1 MFEFFFKYPRLVY
14 ARGQFALLGAWPKWM
29 LLLLI
34 LTAAAAL
41 AWLIRSRIA
50 RAAPNMRGWRTWVI
64 WGLQT
69 LLAALILVLLWQ
81 PAITVAELKPQQ
93 NIIAVLVD
101 DSRSM
106 AISENGST
114 RQAQAVKALENGVL
128 ASLNRSFQTRLYR
141 VDTVPARIDNLKA
154 LEPVAPST
162 RIGDSLKQL
171 SEETSDLPIGAVVLL
186 SDGDD
191 NSGGISA
198 DAISALRA
206 RHIPVH
212 TVGFGRERAEHDVEL
227 DDVVVAP
234 RALADSRLAAKITF
248 HQRGYAGAKI
258 TLTVRAISGSDTS
271 GQGKLLA
278 SRAISLGPDG
288 NLQTETLMFDIG
300 GAGAKTLQIAAAP
313 LPGEQN
319 RANNTLTRLVNVGSE
334 PRRILYIENEPRWEY
349 KFIRQAEED
358 DRMVQIAS
366 MVRTSENKIY
376 RQGISDPKELAGGF
390 PSRPEDMFAYQ
401 GLIIGSVEAGY
412 FTPGQQELIR
422 EFVDRRGGGLLLLGG
437 QFSLADGNWNTSNLT
452 DLLPTTL
459 PTQAGT
465 FHREADPRNGT
476 THTTAELA
484 PAGMDSIITR
494 LVDDPAANAAKWK
507 ALPYLMDYEDP
518 GAPKPGAAVLANMI
532 TPEGRKLPLLI
543 TENFGRG
550 RTAIMATGGSWRWQ
564 MSSPLGDTA
573 HDLFWQQLLRWLVS
587 DTPGHVAA
595 SVPAQMLFDS
605 GAIVITADVRDQN
618 YNPAPDA
625 KVEAH
630 ILGPSG
636 VSALVEMA
644 PVPDSP
650 GQFQAVWSAP
660 KTGAYL
666 TEVTAQRSVVGQ
678 AIPSPTFANNGSGP
692 KAGAMKELGRDV
704 LTFQRMDGVAEN
716 FHTEQNRDL
725 LERLASQTGGQ
736 YWKAA
741 DLGKLAGS
749 IPFSEA
755 GVTVRETKDLWNLP
769 LVFLVLVLLRFSEWW
784 LRRKWGIV

>member
-1 MFEFFFKYPRLVY
+1 MFEFFLKYPRSVY
-14 ARGQFALLGAWPKWM
+14 SRGQFALLGAWPKWM
-29 LLLLI
+29 LVLAI
-34 LTAAAAL
+34 LAAAAAL
-41 AWLIRSRIA
+41 AWLIRSRLSQ
-50 RAAPNMRGWRTWVI
+50 AAPVMRGWRAWVI
-64 WGLQT
+64 WSLQT

-81 PAITVAELKPQQ
+81 PALTVAELKPQQ

-106 AISENGST
+106 SISEDGST
-114 RQAQAVKALENGVL
+114 RQAKAVQALQNGVL
-128 ASLNRSFQTRLYR
+128 DSLNRGFQTRLYR
-141 VDTVPARIDNLKA
+141 VDDVPARIDSLKD
-154 LEPVAPST
+154 LKPNAPST

-191 NSGGISA
+191 NTGGISA
-198 DAISALRA
+198 DAINALRA

-212 TVGFGRERAEHDVEL
+212 TVGFGRERATHDVEL

-234 RALADSRLAAKITF
+234 RALADSRLAAKITL

-258 TLTVRAISGSDTS
+258 NLTVRDVSAN
-271 GQGKLLA
+271 QAKVLA
-278 SRAISLGPDG
+278 ARTVILGPDG

-300 GAGAKTLQIAAAP
+300 GAGAKTLQIAAVP
-313 LPGEQN
+313 LAGEEN
-319 RANNTLTRLVNVGSE
+319 TANNTLTRVVNVGSE
-334 PRRILYIENEPRWEY
+334 ARRILYIEGEPRWEF

-376 RQGISDPKELAGGF
+376 RQGIADPKELASGF
-390 PSRPEDMFAYQ
+390 PSRAEDLFAYQ

-412 FTPGQQELIR
+412 FTPAQQELIR

-437 QFSLADGNWNTSNLT
+437 QFSLADGGWNATKLT
-452 DLLPTTL
+452 DLFPTTL

-476 THTTAELA
+476 THTTSEIA
-484 PAGMDSIITR
+484 PAGVDSIITR

-507 ALPYLMDYEDP
+507 QLPYLMDYEDP

-587 DTPGHVAA
+587 DTPGHVTA
-595 SVPAQMLFDS
+595 SVPAQMLLDN
-605 GAIVITADVRDQN
+605 GVVTITADVRDRE
-618 YNPAPDA
+618 YNPAPDS

-636 VSALVEMA
+636 VSALVEMT
-644 PVPDSP
+644 PVPDNP
-650 GQFQAVWSAP
+650 GQFQAAWSAP

-666 TEVTAQRSVVGQ
+666 TEVTAQR
-678 AIPSPTFANNGSGP
+678 NGT
-692 KAGAMKELGRDV
+692 ELGRDV

-725 LERLASQTGGQ
+725 LEHLATQTGGQ
-736 YWKAA
+736 YWKPA
-741 DLGKLAGS
+741 DLGKLSAA

-755 GVTVRETKDLWNLP
+755 GVTMRETKDLWDLP
-769 LVFLVLVLLRFSEWW
+769 LVFLVLLLLRFSEWW

>member
-1 MFEFFFKYPRLVY
+1 VFEFFLKYPRSVY
-14 ARGQFALLGAWPKWM
+14 ARGQFSLLGAGPKWM
-29 LLLLI
+29 LVLLI
-34 LTAAAAL
+34 LVAAVGL
-41 AWLIRSRIA
+41 AWLIRSRLSQ
-50 RAAPNMRGWRTWVI
+50 AAPVMQSWRAWVI
-64 WGLQT
+64 WSLQT
-69 LLAALILVLLWQ
+69 LLAALLLVVLWQ

-106 AISENGST
+106 AIAENGST
-114 RQAQAVKALENGVL
+114 RETQAVHALQNGVL
-128 ASLNRSFQTRLYR
+128 ASLNHGFQTRLYR
-141 VDTVPARIDNLKA
+141 VDSVPARIDSLA
-154 LEPVAPST
+154 DLRPIAPST

-171 SEETSDLPIGAVVLL
+171 SDETSDLPIGAVVLL

-212 TVGFGRERAEHDVEL
+212 TVGFGREHAEHDVEL
-227 DDVVVAP
+227 DEAVVAP
-234 RALADSRLAAKITF
+234 RALADSRLAATITL
-248 HQRGYAGAKI
+248 HQRGYSGAKMN
-258 TLTVRAISGSDTS
+258 LTVRDVS
-271 GQGKLLA
+271 GQPKVLA
-278 SRAISLGPDG
+278 NRTITLGPDG
-288 NLQTETLMFDIG
+288 NLQTEILLFDIG
-300 GAGAKTLQIAAAP
+300 GAGARTLEIAAMP
-313 LPGEQN
+313 LPGEEN
-319 RANNTLTRLVNVGSE
+319 KANNALTRVVNVSSD
-334 PRRILYIENEPRWEY
+334 PRRILYIEGEPRWEF

-358 DRMVQIAS
+358 DRMVKIAS
-366 MVRTSENKIY
+366 IVRTSENKIY
-376 RQGISDPKELAGGF
+376 RQGIADPKELAGGF
-390 PSRPEDMFAYQ
+390 PSRPEDLFVYQ

-412 FTPGQQELIR
+412 FTPGQQQLIR
-422 EFVDRRGGGLLLLGG
+422 EFVDRRGGGLLMLGG
-437 QFSLADGNWNTSNLT
+437 QFSLADGGWNATNLT

-459 PTQAGT
+459 PNRAGT
-465 FHREADPRNGT
+465 FHREVDPRNGT
-476 THTTAELA
+476 THTTSELA
-484 PAGMDSIITR
+484 KAGVDNIITR

-507 ALPYLMDYEDP
+507 KLPYLMDYEDP
-518 GAPKPGAAVLANMI
+518 GTPKPGATVLANMI
-532 TPEGRKLPLLI
+532 TPEGKTLPLLI

-573 HDLFWQQLLRWLVS
+573 HDLFWQQLLRWVVS

-595 SVPAQMLFDS
+595 SVPAQMLLDN
-605 GAIVITADVRDQN
+605 GAITLTADVRDQQ

-636 VSALVEMA
+636 VGALVEMS
-644 PVPDSP
+644 PVPDHP
-650 GQFQAVWSAP
+650 GQFQAAWSAP
-660 KTGAYL
+660 KPGAYL
-666 TEVTAQRSVVGQ
+666 TEVTALR
-678 AIPSPTFANNGSGP
+678 NGT
-692 KAGAMKELGRDV
+692 ELGRDV

-736 YWKAA
+736 YWKPA

-755 GVTVRETKDLWNLP
+755 GVTVRETKDLWDLP
-769 LVFLVLVLLRFSEWW
+769 LVFLVLLTLRFSEWW

>member
-1 MFEFFFKYPRLVY
+1 
-14 ARGQFALLGAWPKWM
+14 
-29 LLLLI
+29 
-34 LTAAAAL
+34 
-41 AWLIRSRIA
+41 
-50 RAAPNMRGWRTWVI
+50 
-64 WGLQT
+64 
-69 LLAALILVLLWQ
+69 
-81 PAITVAELKPQQ
+81 
-93 NIIAVLVD
+93 
-101 DSRSM
+101 
-106 AISENGST
+106 
-114 RQAQAVKALENGVL
+114 
-128 ASLNRSFQTRLYR
+128 
-141 VDTVPARIDNLKA
+141 
-154 LEPVAPST
+154 
-162 RIGDSLKQL
+162 
-171 SEETSDLPIGAVVLL
+171 
-186 SDGDD
+186 
-191 NSGGISA
+191 
-198 DAISALRA
+198 
-206 RHIPVH
+206 
-212 TVGFGRERAEHDVEL
+212 
-227 DDVVVAP
+227 
-234 RALADSRLAAKITF
+234 
-248 HQRGYAGAKI
+248 
-258 TLTVRAISGSDTS
+258 
-271 GQGKLLA
+271 
-278 SRAISLGPDG
+278 
-288 NLQTETLMFDIG
+288 MFDIG

-313 LPGEQN
+313 LPGEEN
-319 RANNTLTRLVNVGSE
+319 TANNTLTRVVNVGSE
-334 PRRILYIENEPRWEY
+334 PRRILYIEGEPRWEY

-376 RQGISDPKELAGGF
+376 RQGISDPKELADGF
-390 PSRPEDMFAYQ
+390 PSRPEDLFVYQ

-437 QFSLADGNWNTSNLT
+437 QFALADGGWNASNLT

-465 FHREADPRNGT
+465 FHREADPKNGT

-484 PAGMDSIITR
+484 PAGVDSIITR

-507 ALPYLMDYEDP
+507 KLPYLMDYEDP
-518 GAPKPGAAVLANMI
+518 GTPKPGAAVLANMI

-595 SVPAQMLFDS
+595 SVPAQMLLDN
-605 GAIVITADVRDQN
+605 GAVTITADVRDQQ

-636 VSALVEMA
+636 VSALVEMT

-650 GQFQAVWSAP
+650 GPVPGGVVRSQDRRLSDRGHGAARAIRCRS
-660 KTGAYL
+660 TG
-666 TEVTAQRSVVGQ
+666 TV
-678 AIPSPTFANNGSGP
+678 
-692 KAGAMKELGRDV
+692 KELGRDV

-716 FHTEQNRDL
+716 FHTEQNREL
-725 LERLASQTGGQ
+725 LERLATQTGGQ
-736 YWKAA
+736 YWKPA

>member
-1 MFEFFFKYPRLVY
+1 MACSRVSITPFKR
-14 ARGQFALLGAWPKWM
+14 A
-29 LLLLI
+29 
-34 LTAAAAL
+34 
-41 AWLIRSRIA
+41 SIA
-50 RAAPNMRGWRTWVI
+50 STMCPPASTSSKD
-64 WGLQT
+64 LQ
-69 LLAALILVLLWQ
+69 
-81 PAITVAELKPQQ
+81 P
-93 NIIAVLVD
+93 
-101 DSRSM
+101 S
-106 AISENGST
+106 
-114 RQAQAVKALENGVL
+114 
-128 ASLNRSFQTRLYR
+128 
-141 VDTVPARIDNLKA
+141 
-154 LEPVAPST
+154 APST

-191 NSGGISA
+191 NTGGISA

-212 TVGFGRERAEHDVEL
+212 TVGFGRERAAHDVEL
-227 DDVVVAP
+227 DDVVIAP
-234 RALADSRLAAKITF
+234 RALADSRIAAKITL
-248 HQRGYAGAKI
+248 HQRGYSGVKI
-258 TLTVRAISGSDTS
+258 NLTVSDISA
-271 GQGKLLA
+271 GQAKLLA
-278 SRAISLGPDG
+278 ARAITLGADG
-288 NLQTETLMFDIG
+288 NLQTETLMFNIG

-313 LPGEQN
+313 LPGEEN
-319 RANNTLTRLVNVGSE
+319 TANNTLTRVVNVGSD
-334 PRRILYIENEPRWEY
+334 PRRILYIEGEPRWEY

-358 DRMVQIAS
+358 DRMVHIVS
-366 MVRTSENKIY
+366 IDRTSENKIY
-376 RQGISDPKELAGGF
+376 RQGIADPKELAEGF
-390 PSRPEDMFAYQ
+390 PSRPEDMFVYQ
-401 GLIIGSVEAGY
+401 ALIIGSVEAGY
-412 FTPGQQELIR
+412 FTPNQQELIR
-422 EFVDRRGGGLLLLGG
+422 QFVDRRGGGLLFLGG
-437 QFSLADGNWNTSNLT
+437 QFALADGGWNASKLT
-452 DLLPTTL
+452 DLMPTTL
-459 PTQAGT
+459 PDEPGT

-494 LVDDPAANAAKWK
+494 LVDDPTANAASWK
-507 ALPYLMDYEDP
+507 TLPYLMDYEDP
-518 GAPKPGAAVLANMI
+518 GTPKPGAAVLANMI

-595 SVPAQMLFDS
+595 SVPAQMLLDN
-605 GAIVITADVRDQN
+605 GAVTISADVRDPQ

-660 KTGAYL
+660 KSGAYL
-666 TEVTAQRSVVGQ
+666 TEVTAQRADPATGTV
-678 AIPSPTFANNGSGP
+678 
-692 KAGAMKELGRDV
+692 KELGRDV

-716 FHTEQNRDL
+716 FHTEQNREL

-736 YWKAA
+736 YWKLA
-741 DLGKLAGS
+741 DLGKLAAS

-755 GVTVRETKDLWNLP
+755 GVTMRETRDLWDLP
-769 LVFLVLVLLRFSEWW
+769 LVFLVLLLLRFSEWW

>member
-1 MFEFFFKYPRLVY
+1 VRERLFEFFLKYPRSVY
-14 ARGQFALLGAWPKWM
+14 ARGQFSFLGAWPKWM
-29 LLLLI
+29 LVLAI
-34 LTAAAAL
+34 LAAAVGL
-41 AWLIRSRIA
+41 AWLIRSRLSQ
-50 RAAPNMRGWRTWVI
+50 AAPVMRGWRAWVI
-64 WGLQT
+64 WSLQT
-69 LLAALILVLLWQ
+69 LLAALLLVLLWQ

-106 AISENGST
+106 AISEDGST
-114 RQAQAVKALENGVL
+114 RQAKAVQALENGVL
-128 ASLNRSFQTRLYR
+128 AGLNRGFQTRLYR
-141 VDTVPARIDNLKA
+141 VDDVPARINNLKD
-154 LEPVAPST
+154 LKPTAPST
-162 RIGDSLKQL
+162 RLGDSLKQL
-171 SEETSDLPIGAVVLL
+171 SDQTSDLPIGAVVLL

-191 NSGGISA
+191 NTGGIGA
-198 DAISALRA
+198 DAINALRA

-212 TVGFGRERAEHDVEL
+212 TVGFGRERAAHDVEL

-234 RALADSRLAAKITF
+234 RALADSRIAARITLR
-248 HQRGYAGAKI
+248 QRGYAGAKI
-258 TLTVRAISGSDTS
+258 NLTVRDVST
-271 GQGKLLA
+271 GQAKVLA
-278 SRAISLGPDG
+278 ARTITLGPDG
-288 NLQTETLMFDIG
+288 NLQTETLLFDIG
-300 GAGAKTLQIAAAP
+300 SAGAKTLQIAALP
-313 LPGEQN
+313 LPGEEN
-319 RANNTLTRLVNVGSE
+319 TANNILTRVVNVGSD
-334 PRRILYIENEPRWEY
+334 PRRILYIEGEPRWEF

-358 DRMVQIAS
+358 DRMVHIAS

-376 RQGISDPKELAGGF
+376 RQGISDPKELASGF
-390 PSRPEDMFAYQ
+390 PSRAEDLFAYQ

-412 FTPGQQELIR
+412 FTPAQQELIR

-437 QFSLADGNWNTSNLT
+437 QFSLADGGWNATNLT
-452 DLLPTTL
+452 DLFPTTL
-459 PTQAGT
+459 PSQAGT

-476 THTTAELA
+476 THTTSELA
-484 PAGMDSIITR
+484 PAGVDSIITR

-595 SVPAQMLFDS
+595 SVPAQMLLDN
-605 GAIVITADVRDQN
+605 GAVTVTADVRDREF
-618 YNPAPDA
+618 NPAPDA

-636 VSALVEMA
+636 VSALVEMT
-644 PVPDSP
+644 PVPDNP
-650 GQFQAVWSAP
+650 GQFQAAWSAP

-666 TEVTAQRSVVGQ
+666 TEVTAQR
-678 AIPSPTFANNGSGP
+678 NGT
-692 KAGAMKELGRDV
+692 ELGRDV

-716 FHTEQNRDL
+716 FHTEQNREL
-725 LERLASQTGGQ
+725 LERLATQTGGQ
-736 YWKAA
+736 YWKPA
-741 DLGKLAGS
+741 DLGKLAAA

-755 GVTVRETKDLWNLP
+755 GVTTRETKDLWDLP
-769 LVFLVLVLLRFSEWW
+769 LVFLVLLLLRFSEWW

>member
-1 MFEFFFKYPRLVY
+1 MLV
-14 ARGQFALLGAWPKWM
+14 
-29 LLLLI
+29 LLI
-34 LTAAAAL
+34 LAAAAGL
-41 AWLIRSRIA
+41 AWLIRSRLSE
-50 RAAPNMRGWRTWVI
+50 AAPVMRGWRVWII

-69 LLAALILVLLWQ
+69 LLAAVLLMLLWQ

-106 AISENGST
+106 AISEDGST
-114 RQAQAVKALENGVL
+114 REAQAAQALQNGVL
-128 ASLNRSFQTRLYR
+128 DSLNRRFETRLYR
-141 VDTVPARIDNLKA
+141 IDDAPARIDNVRDLK
-154 LEPVAPST
+154 PNAPST

-171 SEETSDLPIGAVVLL
+171 SDQTSDLPIGAVVLL
-186 SDGDD
+186 SDGAE

-198 DAISALRA
+198 DAINALRA

-212 TVGFGRERAEHDVEL
+212 TVGFGRERAAHDVEL
-227 DDVVVAP
+227 DDVVVAQ
-234 RALADSRLAAKITF
+234 RALADSRIAAKITF

-258 TLTVRAISGSDTS
+258 TLTVRDVGA
-271 GQGKLLA
+271 GQPRTLA
-278 SRAISLGPDG
+278 SRSISLGPDG
-288 NLQTETLMFDIG
+288 NLQTETVMFDIG
-300 GAGAKTLQIAAAP
+300 GAGAKTLQIAVGP
-313 LPGEQN
+313 LAGEEN
-319 RANNTLTRLVNVGSE
+319 TANNTLTRAVNVGSE
-334 PRRILYIENEPRWEY
+334 PRRILYIEGEPRWEY

-358 DRMVQIAS
+358 DRMVQIVS

-376 RQGISDPKELAGGF
+376 RQGISDPKELADGF
-390 PSRPEDMFAYQ
+390 PSRPEDLFAYQ

-412 FTPGQQELIR
+412 FTPGQQEFIR

-437 QFSLADGNWNTSNLT
+437 QFSLADGGWNASKLT
-452 DLLPTTL
+452 DLFPAML

-465 FHREADPRNGT
+465 FHREADPRNGA
-476 THTTAELA
+476 THATAELG
-484 PAGMDSIITR
+484 PAGVDSIITR
-494 LVDDPAANAAKWK
+494 LVDDPVANAAKWK
-507 ALPYLMDYEDP
+507 KLPYLMDYEDP
-518 GAPKPGAAVLANMI
+518 GNPKPGAAVLANMI
-532 TPEGRKLPLLI
+532 TPEGRKLPLLT

-573 HDLFWQQLLRWLVS
+573 HDLFWQQLLRWVVS

-595 SVPAQMLFDS
+595 SVPAQMLLDN
-605 GAIVITADVRDQN
+605 GAVTFTADVRDQQ

-636 VSALVEMA
+636 VSALVEMS

-650 GQFQAVWSAP
+650 GQFQAVWTASKA
-660 KTGAYL
+660 GAYL
-666 TEVTAQRSVVGQ
+666 TEITAQRVDPATGK
-678 AIPSPTFANNGSGP
+678 F
-692 KAGAMKELGRDV
+692 KELGRDV

-716 FHTEQNRDL
+716 FHTEQNREL
-725 LERLASQTGGQ
+725 LEHLATQTGGQ
-736 YWKAA
+736 YWRPA
-741 DLGKLAGS
+741 DLNKLAGA

-755 GVTVRETKDLWNLP
+755 GVTVRETKDLWDLP
-769 LVFLVLVLLRFSEWW
+769 LVFLVLLLLRFSEWW

>member
-1 MFEFFFKYPRLVY
+1 MFEFLFKYPRSVY
-14 ARGQFALLGAWPKWM
+14 ARGQFALLGAGPKW
-29 LLLLI
+29 LLI
-34 LTAAAAL
+34 VLILAAALGL
-41 AWLIRSRIA
+41 AWLIRSRLSQ
-50 RAAPNMRGWRTWVI
+50 AAPVMRGWRVWLI
-64 WGLQT
+64 WSLQT
-69 LLAALILVLLWQ
+69 LLAAILLVLLWQ
-81 PAITVAELKPQQ
+81 PAITIAELKPQQ

-106 AISENGST
+106 AITEDGIT
-114 RQAQAVKALENGVL
+114 RQAQAVSALQNGVL
-128 ASLNRSFQTRLYR
+128 ASLNRGFQTRLYR
-141 VDTVPARIDNLKA
+141 VDDAPARIDSLKD
-154 LEPVAPST
+154 LKPTAPST
-162 RIGDSLKQL
+162 RLGDSLKQL

-191 NSGGISA
+191 NTGGISA
-198 DAISALRA
+198 DAINSLRS

-212 TVGFGRERAEHDVEL
+212 TVGFGREHAAHDVEL
-227 DDVVVAP
+227 DDAVVAP

-258 TLTVRAISGSDTS
+258 NLTVRDVSG
-271 GQGKLLA
+271 GQPKVLA
-278 SRAISLGPDG
+278 ARTIALGPDG

-300 GAGAKTLQIAAAP
+300 GAGARTLEIAAVP
-313 LPGEQN
+313 LPGEEN
-319 RANNTLTRLVNVGSE
+319 TANNTLTRVVNVGSDA
-334 PRRILYIENEPRWEY
+334 RRILYIEGEPRWEF

-358 DRMVQIAS
+358 DRMVHIVS

-376 RQGISDPKELAGGF
+376 RQGIADPKELAAGF
-390 PSRPEDMFAYQ
+390 PSRAEDLFGYQ

-422 EFVDRRGGGLLLLGG
+422 EFVDRRGGGLLLLAG
-437 QFSLADGNWNTSNLT
+437 QFSLADGGWNASNLT
-452 DLLPTTL
+452 DLFPTTL
-459 PTQAGT
+459 PTQSGT

-476 THTTAELA
+476 THTFAELA
-484 PAGMDSIITR
+484 PAGVDSVITR

-507 ALPYLMDYEDP
+507 KLPYLMDYEDP
-518 GAPKPGAAVLANMI
+518 GAPKPGAAVLASMI

-550 RTAIMATGGSWRWQ
+550 RSAIMATGGSWRWQ

-595 SVPAQMLFDS
+595 SVPAQMLLDNGTIMIS
-605 GAIVITADVRDQN
+605 ADVRDQQ

-636 VSALVEMA
+636 VGALVEMS

-650 GQFQAVWSAP
+650 GQFQAAWSAP

-666 TEVTAQRSVVGQ
+666 TEVTAQR
-678 AIPSPTFANNGSGP
+678 NGT
-692 KAGAMKELGRDV
+692 ELGRDV
-704 LTFQRMDGVAEN
+704 LTFQRMDGIAEN
-716 FHTEQNRDL
+716 FHTEQNREL
-725 LERLASQTGGQ
+725 LERLATQTGGQ
-736 YWKAA
+736 YWKPA
-741 DLGKLAGS
+741 DLGKLAGA

-755 GVTVRETKDLWNLP
+755 GVTMRETKDLWDLP
-769 LVFLVLVLLRFSEWW
+769 LVFLVLLLLRFSEWW

>member
-1 MFEFFFKYPRLVY
+1 MFEFLFKYPQSVY
-14 ARGQFALLGAWPKWM
+14 ARGQFALLGAGPKWM
-29 LLLLI
+29 LALLI
-34 LTAAAAL
+34 LAAAVGL
-41 AWLIRSRIA
+41 AWLIRA
-50 RAAPNMRGWRTWVI
+50 RLAQAAPVMRGWRVWLI
-64 WGLQT
+64 WSLQT
-69 LLAALILVLLWQ
+69 LLAALLLVLLWQ

-106 AISENGST
+106 AITEDGVT
-114 RQAQAVKALENGVL
+114 RQAQAIAALQNGVL
-128 ASLNRSFQTRLYR
+128 AKLNGSFQTRLYR
-141 VDTVPARIDNLKA
+141 VDDVPARIDSLKD
-154 LEPVAPST
+154 LKPTAPST

-191 NSGGISA
+191 NTGGISA

-212 TVGFGRERAEHDVEL
+212 TVGFGRERAAHDVEL
-227 DDVVVAP
+227 DDAVVAP
-234 RALADSRLAAKITF
+234 RALADSRIAAKITF
-248 HQRGYAGAKI
+248 HQRGYAGAKMN
-258 TLTVRAISGSDTS
+258 LTVRDVSA
-271 GQGKLLA
+271 GQSKVLA
-278 SRAISLGPDG
+278 SRTINLGPDA

-300 GAGAKTLQIAAAP
+300 GAGARTLQIAAVP
-313 LPGEQN
+313 LPGEEN
-319 RANNTLTRLVNVGSE
+319 TANNTLTRVVNVGSD
-334 PRRILYIENEPRWEY
+334 PRRILYVEGEPRWEF
-349 KFIRQAEED
+349 KFIREAEED
-358 DRMVQIAS
+358 DRMVQISS

-376 RQGISDPKELAGGF
+376 RQGISSPAELASGF
-390 PSRPEDMFAYQ
+390 PGRAEDLFAYQ

-412 FTPGQQELIR
+412 FTPAQQELIHQ
-422 EFVDRRGGGLLLLGG
+422 FVDRRGGGLLLLGG
-437 QFSLADGNWNTSNLT
+437 QFSLADGGWNATNLT
-452 DLLPTTL
+452 DLFPTTL

-476 THTTAELA
+476 THTFAELA
-484 PAGMDSIITR
+484 PGGADSIITR
-494 LVDDPAANAAKWK
+494 LVDDPAANSAKWK
-507 ALPYLMDYEDP
+507 KLPYLMDYEDP
-518 GAPKPGAAVLANMI
+518 GAPKPGAAVLADMI

-573 HDLFWQQLLRWLVS
+573 HHLFWQQLLRWLVS
-587 DTPGHVAA
+587 DTPGHVTA
-595 SVPAQMLFDS
+595 SVPAQMLLDN
-605 GAIVITADVRDQN
+605 GAVTLTADVRDREF
-618 YNPAPDA
+618 NPAPDA

-644 PVPDSP
+644 PAPDSP
-650 GQFQAVWSAP
+650 GQFQAAWSAP

-666 TEVTAQRSVVGQ
+666 TEVTAQR
-678 AIPSPTFANNGSGP
+678 NGT
-692 KAGAMKELGRDV
+692 ELGRDV

-716 FHTEQNRDL
+716 FHTEQNREL
-725 LERLASQTGGQ
+725 LERLATQTGGQ
-736 YWKAA
+736 YWKPA
-741 DLGKLAGS
+741 DLGKLAGA

-755 GVTVRETKDLWNLP
+755 GVTVRETKDLWDLP
-769 LVFLVLVLLRFSEWW
+769 LVFLVLLLLRFSEWW

>member
-1 MFEFFFKYPRLVY
+1 MFEFLFKYPQSVY
-14 ARGQFALLGAWPKWM
+14 ARGQFALLGAGPKWM
-29 LLLLI
+29 LALLI
-34 LTAAAAL
+34 LAAAAGL
-41 AWLIRSRIA
+41 AWLIRA
-50 RAAPNMRGWRTWVI
+50 RLAQAAPVMRGWRVWLI
-64 WGLQT
+64 WSLQT
-69 LLAALILVLLWQ
+69 LLAALLLVLLWQ

-106 AISENGST
+106 AITEDGVT
-114 RQAQAVKALENGVL
+114 RQAQAVQALQNGVL
-128 ASLNRSFQTRLYR
+128 AKLNRSFQTRLYR
-141 VDTVPARIDNLKA
+141 VDDVPARIDNLKD
-154 LEPVAPST
+154 LKPTAPST

-191 NSGGISA
+191 NTGGISA
-198 DAISALRA
+198 DAINALRA

-212 TVGFGRERAEHDVEL
+212 TVGFGRERAAHDVEL
-227 DDVVVAP
+227 DDAVVAP

-248 HQRGYAGAKI
+248 HQRGYAGAKLN
-258 TLTVRAISGSDTS
+258 LTVRDISA
-271 GQGKLLA
+271 GQAKVLA
-278 SRAISLGPDG
+278 ARTITLGPDG

-300 GAGAKTLQIAAAP
+300 GAGARTLQIAAVP
-313 LPGEQN
+313 LPGEEN
-319 RANNTLTRLVNVGSE
+319 TANNTLTRVVNVGSD
-334 PRRILYIENEPRWEY
+334 PRRILYVEGEPRWEF

-358 DRMVQIAS
+358 DRMVQIVS

-376 RQGISDPKELAGGF
+376 RQGISSPAELASGF
-390 PSRPEDMFAYQ
+390 PSRAEDLFAYQ

-412 FTPGQQELIR
+412 FTPAQQELIR

-437 QFSLADGNWNTSNLT
+437 QFSLADGGWNATNLT
-452 DLLPTTL
+452 DLFPTTL

-476 THTTAELA
+476 THTFAELA
-484 PAGMDSIITR
+484 PGGADSIITR

-507 ALPYLMDYEDP
+507 KLPYLMDYEDP
-518 GAPKPGAAVLANMI
+518 GTPKPGAAVLANMI

-595 SVPAQMLFDS
+595 SVPAQMLLDN
-605 GAIVITADVRDQN
+605 GAVTLTADVRDREF
-618 YNPAPDA
+618 NPAPDA

-636 VSALVEMA
+636 ISALVEMA
-644 PVPDSP
+644 PVPNNP
-650 GQFQAVWSAP
+650 GQFQAAWSAP

-666 TEVTAQRSVVGQ
+666 TEVTAQR
-678 AIPSPTFANNGSGP
+678 NGN
-692 KAGAMKELGRDV
+692 ELGRDV

-716 FHTEQNRDL
+716 FHTEQNREL
-725 LERLASQTGGQ
+725 LERLATQTGGQ
-736 YWKAA
+736 YWKPA
-741 DLGKLAGS
+741 DLGKLAAA

-755 GVTVRETKDLWNLP
+755 GVTVRETKDLWDLP
-769 LVFLVLVLLRFSEWW
+769 LVFLVLLLLRFSEWW